1 MVQKTV
7 VLVDGSG
14 YLFRAFHALPPLTN
28 AEGKPTGAIYGV
40 LNMLSRLDQ
49 DYKDSQVVVVFD
61 PPGPTKR
68 HEIFPEYKANRSK
81 MPDDLSVQ
89 IEVVVAQFV

>member
-49 DYKDSQVVVVFD
+49 DYKDS
-61 PPGPTKR
+61 
-68 HEIFPEYKANRSK
+68 
-81 MPDDLSVQ
+81 
-89 IEVVVAQFV
+89 